1 MSSSTTTGIV
11 DALVDTVSAG
21 LMRVSGSLSE
31 AAVAVEVEGAVGNA
45 DVVAVADAAAL
56 GFVGVVLTGAGGGIM
71 WRLEVAVATGAVGL
85 KNAEGGEE
93 GSDIASDRTVL
104 IDKAPSGFLIRR
116 FGEPYK
122 MRSCNFKQKNLVHC
136 VM

>member
-1 MSSSTTTGIV
+1 MQTIIALTTSEGSTASSITSASCGSRSRRMSSSTTTGIV

-71 WRLEVAVATGAVGL
+71 
-85 KNAEGGEE
+85 
-93 GSDIASDRTVL
+93 
-104 IDKAPSGFLIRR
+104 
-116 FGEPYK
+116 
-122 MRSCNFKQKNLVHC
+122 
-136 VM
+136 